1 MVGPVISYNTGIG
14 RIRIYYGWIVLVVCL
29 LLVTM
34 SYGIR
39 FSFGVFFKA
48 LEQDFAWT
56 RAMMSGV
63 FSIHM
68 LLTSL
73 FSIIGGWLSDRYGPK
88 MVIMVMGLFAFIG
101 LLLTSQATTLWHLFI
116 TYSLFVAV
124 GIGPIYIIA
133 SSVATK
139 WFKERRGLALA
150 IVTSGSGLGALIM
163 APVAA
168 YFIESFGWRIS
179 FALMAFIALIVIIP
193 CSLFLKK
200 APLEVTNLSESR
212 NQKAINH
219 NPFKEQK
226 KDTKDFS
233 LIEAI
238 KTRNFFLV
246 FIIWF
251 FYAFCLFTVMTHI
264 VPHAI
269 DLGITPIQ
277 AASIVSVMGLANIP
291 NRILMGFATDRFG
304 RKPIAFINA
313 FAMAAALVL
322 LYQSSSIWML
332 YIFAAIFGA
341 AYGGL
346 APCTLAIIGDVFG
359 VRNIG
364 VIFGALEIGWVSGAA
379 AGPAFAGYVFD
390 TAGTYNKA
398 FIFLIFAALFILIL
412 IFFLKVPEVKTRKSF

>member
-1 MVGPVISYNTGIG
+1 
-14 RIRIYYGWIVLVVCL
+14 
-29 LLVTM
+29 
-34 SYGIR
+34 
-39 FSFGVFFKA
+39 
-48 LEQDFAWT
+48 
-56 RAMMSGV
+56 
-63 FSIHM
+63 
-68 LLTSL
+68 
-73 FSIIGGWLSDRYGPK
+73 
-88 MVIMVMGLFAFIG
+88 MVMGLFAFIG

-116 TYSLFVAV
+116 TYSLFVAI

-168 YFIESFGWRIS
+168 YFIESFGWRVS
-179 FALMAFIALIVIIP
+179 FALIGFIALIVMVP
-193 CSLFLKK
+193 CSMFLRR
-200 APLEVTNLSESR
+200 APFEMTNLPESQ
-212 NQKAINH
+212 NQKNIDH
-219 NPFKEQK
+219 DPFEEHK
-226 KDTKDFS
+226 KDTKNFS

-238 KTRNFFLV
+238 KTRNFFIV

-251 FYAFCLFTVMTHI
+251 FYAFCLFNVMTHI

-277 AASIVSVMGLANIP
+277 AASIVSVMGFANIP
-291 NRILMGFATDRFG
+291 NRILIGIETNRFG
-304 RKPIAFINA
+304 RKPVAFINA

-346 APCTLAIIGDVFG
+346 APCTLAIIGDAFG
-359 VRNIG
+359 ARNIG
-364 VIFGALEIGWVSGAA
+364 VIFGALEVGWVSGAA
-379 AGPAFAGYVFD
+379 AGPALAGYFFD
-390 TAGTYNKA
+390 ITGSYNMA
-398 FIFLIFAALFILIL
+398 FILLIFAALFIVIL
-412 IFFLKVPEVKTRKSF
+412 LFFLKVPTVKTGRSF